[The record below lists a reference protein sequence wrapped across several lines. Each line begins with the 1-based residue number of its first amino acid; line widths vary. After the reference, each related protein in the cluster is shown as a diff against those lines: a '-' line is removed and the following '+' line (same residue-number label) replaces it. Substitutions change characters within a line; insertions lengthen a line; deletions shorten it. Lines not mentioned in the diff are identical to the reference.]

1 MTRSV
6 VRGLAAAV
14 TAGLIALLPACG
26 GSGGG
31 GKSGKT
37 KVAIVTNTT
46 DPFWDI
52 CQAGAVKGA
61 KDFDLDVVFKQPVE
75 MTVDTQM
82 KVVDDITKLG
92 IKGLA
97 VSVINP
103 KEQTPKLKA
112 IAQDLPLNNFLTMD
126 NDAPD
131 TGRLCYIGVDNFEA
145 GKEAG
150 RMVKAALPAGGTVAL
165 FIGTTDSANAV
176 KRVAGVLSE
185 LAGRDVQAEV
195 ARGQYD
201 DKYGSYTLHR
211 KQPITDGGARDK
223 ALANAGD
230 TLEQLKGTPNVCFV
244 GLYAYNPAK
253 ILEAANTKGLVDQI
267 KIVGF
272 DEDLATLDGVIQG
285 KIFGSVSQDPYGYG
299 YETVRW
305 LRHVIDGKD
314 KKELPQ
320 MPTPFSVVTKD
331 GGGPLKRT
339 VTVNGTPKEIE
350 VKQRKA
356 AEYAEIIREA
366 TAKK

>member
-1 MTRSV
+1 V
-6 VRGLAAAV
+6 LRGLAV
-14 TAGLIALLPACG
+14 VLTAGLVALLPACG
-26 GSGGG
+26 GGGGAGG
-31 GKSGKT
+31 GKSGRA

-52 CQAGAVKGA
+52 CQAGAMKGA
-61 KDFDLDVVFKQPVE
+61 KDFDIDVVFKQPVE
-75 MTVDTQM
+75 MVVDTQM
-82 KVVDDITKLG
+82 KVVEDVSKLG

-103 KEQTPKLKA
+103 KEQTPRLKA
-112 IAQDLPLNNFLTMD
+112 MAQDLPLNNFLTMD

-150 RMVKAALPAGGTVAL
+150 RQVKAALPGGGTVAL

-185 LAGRDVQAEV
+185 LAGKDVQAEV
-195 ARGQYD
+195 AKGQYD
-201 DKYGSYTLHR
+201 EKYGDYVLYR
-211 KQPITDGGARDK
+211 KQPITDGGARDR

-230 TLEQLKGTPNVCFV
+230 ALELLKNTPNVCLV

-253 ILEAANTKGLVDQI
+253 ILEAANTKGMVDKV

-285 KIFGSVSQDPYGYG
+285 KIFASVSQDPFGYG

-305 LRHVIDGKD
+305 MRHVIDGKD

-320 MPTPFSVVTKD
+320 APTPFSLVTKD
-331 GGGPLKRT
+331 GGPPVKRT
-339 VTVNGTPKEIE
+339 VSVNGVPKEIE
-350 VKQRKA
+350 VKQRNA
-356 AEYAEIIREA
+356 TEYAAIIREA